1 MVRNPDETASP
12 QYKAQAVTDKELRL
26 FGKRGL
32 ENGLGIMDKICKT
45 LLEGQKDIT
54 IARSI
59 KRSDLR
65 EGKGENFTC
74 RCNIEVCLIISVLAF

>member
-45 LLEGQKDIT
+45 LLEG
-54 IARSI
+54 
-59 KRSDLR
+59 
-65 EGKGENFTC
+65 
-74 RCNIEVCLIISVLAF
+74 